1 MPLIC
6 SHCKHEIA
14 LPAIA
19 VEFGTKDRAVYA
31 GHSVAMSPREAEV
44 TAVLINKQGEF
55 ADVIELMRGMYGATW
70 IDYEPEGVPAIVSRA
85 RHRLRAVGLE
95 IVTVNKRYALR
106 LKDGCAC
113 ARGEKPVKAK
123 SKSKIEKVWN
133 DERMRVL
140 ARHVLAGERP
150 VDTARKMGV
159 SADAVHS
166 IIKRQRARFQEL
178 KADEARIAMGSR

>member
-1 MPLIC
+1 MTVTCPA
-6 SHCKHEIA
+6 CKC
-14 LPAIA
+14 AIA
-19 VEFGTKDRAVYA
+19 IPALTVEFGTKDRALYA
-31 GHSVAMSPREAEV
+31 GHSIAMTPREAEV

-55 ADVIELMRGMYGATW
+55 ADVIEFMRGMYGATW

-85 RHRLRAVGLE
+85 RHRLRGVGLE

-106 LKDGCAC
+106 MKDGCAC
-113 ARGEKPVKAK
+113 ARGEKPKKAK
-123 SKSKIEKVWN
+123 PKSKIEKVWS